1 MGAIRLILSL
11 VLSLSFVSGHAETVT
26 IDGKTY
32 DRIAP
37 VWLSNGDSRYFGST
51 PTESCNKFADAM
63 DPSCRTMDVI
73 SGPEC
78 RATCSGGFQKS
89 WAIIKGCPA
98 GYTMTG
104 GGDACLKEISRSPD
118 EICASLGNLG
128 GPGSKWIYKGSGLST
143 CRGDCVFIPESSG
156 YDKTSGYTIAW
167 GPLIN
172 QGISCGSTP
181 DVESTGY
188 SDSEPDKP
196 ADAPH
201 AGEKGYCPGQV
212 NGATV
217 WVKCAST
224 TENTSTKA
232 AETTTNTAS
241 GAASGTSS
249 TTTSGGS
256 STTKCDGVNC
266 TTTSKQTQFNADGT
280 KTEKESTSTV
290 PQSDYCKSNPT
301 AAACKSSSW
310 SGDCA
315 AGFTGEGDAVQV
327 ATARAVWEAK
337 CEIGKRDSDAEN
349 KFNEIKSDS
358 LSALVVGE
366 RTITPPTKPVAT
378 CAITDMTVQV
388 GDFAVPFNL
397 SGICQYLAL
406 IQKVITAF
414 GSLMWLMIVF
424 RGN

>member
-1 MGAIRLILSL
+1 MGAFQLIARLLL
-11 VLSLSFVSGHAETVT
+11 VFLVGAVSAETVT

-32 DRIAP
+32 DRVP
-37 VWLSNGDSRYFGST
+37 TVWLPNGDARYFGST
-51 PTESCNKFADAM
+51 PAEACSKFADAM

-78 RATCSGGFQKS
+78 RATCVGGFQKS
-89 WAIIKGCPA
+89 WAIIRGCPA
-98 GYTMTG
+98 GYNITG
-104 GGDACLKEISRSPD
+104 GGDACLKEITRSPD
-118 EICASLGNLG
+118 EICAMLGDLG
-128 GPGSKWIYKGSGLST
+128 GPGSKWLYKGSGLST

-156 YDKTSGYTIAW
+156 YDKTTGYTIAW

-172 QGISCGSTP
+172 QGISCGNT
-181 DVESTGY
+181 VETESTGY
-188 SDSEPDKP
+188 ADSEPDKP

-201 AGEKGYCPGQV
+201 AGEKGYCPGQY

-224 TENTSTKA
+224 TENTATKA
-232 AETTTNTAS
+232 AESTTSTAS
-241 GAASGTSS
+241 GATSGSTS
-249 TTTSGGS
+249 TTTSGGT
-256 STTKCDGVNC
+256 STTKCDGATC
-266 TTTSKQTQFNADGT
+266 TTTNKQTTFNADGS
-280 KTEKESTSTV
+280 KTEKETTSTV
-290 PQSDYCKSNPT
+290 PQSDYCKSNPS

-315 AGFTGEGDAVQV
+315 SGFSGDGDAVQV

-349 KFNEIKSDS
+349 KFNEIKSDT
-358 LSALVVGE
+358 LSALNVSDRV
-366 RTITPPTKPVAT
+366 ITAPVKPIAS
-378 CAITDMTVQV
+378 CAISDMSVTV
-388 GDFAVPFNL
+388 GDFVVPFNL
-397 SGICQYLAL
+397 SGICPYLAT

-424 RGN
+424 RG